1 MKVSWGDGTT
11 TSLAGTATTA
21 GHSYSHA
28 GSYPVYINATDNAG
42 LTTKSAV
49 TTIVITDRPPV
60 AAFTYAPSSPYTG
73 QNVVFNA
80 TSSSDPDG
88 TIVSYAWNFG
98 DSTTGTGAIPT
109 HSYTAGGNFTVTLTV
124 TDDSAST
131 GNKSSTITVTV
142 DPPPTWPNGSSL
154 TATRVSGRDV
164 VLVWTPATDLVQVS
178 NYRIYAN
185 GTLVATV
192 PGTTTTYDVT
202 GLTPLSRYTF
212 QVQAGNPAGSWTTN
226 GPTLVVLADIKG
238 DVNHD
243 CVVDIVDLSSVALSF
258 GKLPGEPGY
267 NPNADLNGDGTVNI
281 VDLAIV
287 GQNFGQ
293 VC

>member
-1 MKVSWGDGTT
+1 MRALIQST
-11 TSLAGTATTA
+11 
-21 GHSYSHA
+21 
-28 GSYPVYINATDNAG
+28 
-42 LTTKSAV
+42 LTPL

-98 DSTTGTGAIPT
+98 DSTTGTGAIPS
-109 HSYTAGGNFTVTLTV
+109 HSYTAGGTFTVTLTV
-124 TDDSAST
+124 TDNSAST
-131 GNKSSTITVTV
+131 GNKSSTIIVTV

-154 TATRVSGRDV
+154 TATRVSGRGV
-164 VLVWTPATDLVQVS
+164 VLVWTPAPDLVTVS
-178 NYRIYAN
+178 DYRIYAN

-202 GLTPLSRYTF
+202 GLTPLSRYAF

-226 GPTLVVLADIKG
+226 GPALVVLADIKG

-243 CVVDIVDLSSVALSF
+243 CVVDIVDLSSVGSSF
-258 GKLPGEPGY
+258 GKSPGEPGY

-281 VDLAIV
+281 IDLATV

>member
-21 GHSYSHA
+21 SHSYSPA
-28 GSYPVYINATDNAG
+28 GSYPVYTNATDNAG

-60 AAFTYAPSSPYTG
+60 VAFTYAPSSPYTG

-109 HSYTAGGNFTVTLTV
+109 HSYIASGTFTVTLTV

-131 GNKSSTITVTV
+131 GNKSSTINVTI

-154 TATRVSGRDV
+154 NATRVSGRDV

-178 NYRIYAN
+178 NYKIYAN

-192 PGTTTTYDVT
+192 PGATTTYDVT

-243 CVVDIVDLSSVALSF
+243 CRIDIVDLSSVGASF
-258 GKLPGEPGY
+258 GKSSGEPGY
-267 NPNADLNGDGTVNI
+267 NPNADINGDGKIDI

-287 GQNFGQ
+287 GTNFGK